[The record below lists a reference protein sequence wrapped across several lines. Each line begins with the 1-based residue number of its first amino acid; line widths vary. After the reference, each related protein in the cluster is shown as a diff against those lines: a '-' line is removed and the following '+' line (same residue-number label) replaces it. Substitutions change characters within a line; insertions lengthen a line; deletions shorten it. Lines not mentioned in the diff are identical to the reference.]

1 MKLLVLLSD
10 GRPLDDLYA
19 DEYALEDT
27 KAALREA
34 KAGGVHVF
42 CITVDHEA
50 SGYLARMYGD
60 VSYLIID
67 RVESLP
73 ERLPR
78 IYRMLTT

>member
-1 MKLLVLLSD
+1 LSRMSD
-10 GRPLDDLYA
+10 GRPLDGLYA
-19 DEYALEDT
+19 EEYALQEA

-42 CITVDHEA
+42 FITVDDEA

-60 VSYLIID
+60 VSYVIID
-67 RVESLP
+67 RIESLP